1 MATYNAIK
9 YNVDYGGFAGS
20 LIPIATFTSD
30 GSDSNATFT
39 SGIDSTYDKYLF
51 IINNIHPQ
59 TDNTTFGFNGS
70 ADSGSNYNVTKT
82 TTFFRATQEEN
93 DSSAA
98 LSYETGKDIAQG
110 TGDQQLAQSLS
121 GDNDGNVSGKLWL
134 FKPSSTTFVKHFIA
148 TVNETHGGDISIN
161 THVAGYFN
169 TTSAVDA
176 VRFQM
181 ASGEIQGG
189 TIQMFGVH

>member
-9 YNVDYGGFAGS
+9 YNVDYGGSAGS
-20 LIPIATFTSD
+20 LMPLATFTSD
-30 GSDSNATFT
+30 GSDTNATFT

-70 ADSGSNYNVTKT
+70 IDSGSNYNVTKT
-82 TTFFRATQEEN
+82 TTFFRGTQEEN

-98 LSYETGKDIAQG
+98 LSYQTDKDIAQG

-134 FKPSSTTFVKHFIA
+134 FNPSSTTFVKHFIA
-148 TVNETHGGDISIN
+148 TMNETHGGDLSIN
-161 THVAGYFN
+161 SHVAGYFN

>member
-1 MATYNAIK
+1 MSTYNAIK

-30 GSDSNATFT
+30 GSDSTASFT

-51 IINNIHPQ
+51 IFNNIHPQ

-70 ADSGSNYNVTKT
+70 TDSGSNYNVTKT

-121 GDNDGNVSGKLWL
+121 ADNDGNVSGKLLL

-148 TVNETHGGDISIN
+148 TMNETHGGDISIN
-161 THVAGYFN
+161 SHVAGYFN

-176 VRFQM
+176 IRFQM

-189 TIQMFGVH
+189 TIQMFGVL

>member
-9 YNVDYGGFAGS
+9 YNVDYGGFSGN
-20 LIPIATFTSD
+20 LIPISTFTSD
-30 GSDSNATFT
+30 GSDSTASFT
-39 SGIDSTYDKYLF
+39 SGINSTYDKYLF

-70 ADSGSNYNVTKT
+70 IDSGSNYNVTKT
-82 TTFFRATQEEN
+82 TTFFRGTQEEN

-98 LSYETGKDIAQG
+98 LSYQTDKDIAQG

-148 TVNETHGGDISIN
+148 TMNETHGGDISIN
-161 THVAGYFN
+161 TRVAGYFN

-176 VRFQM
+176 IRFQM

>member
-1 MATYNAIK
+1 MSTYNAIK

-30 GSDSNATFT
+30 GSDSTASFT

-51 IINNIHPQ
+51 IFNNIHPQ

-70 ADSGSNYNVTKT
+70 TDSGSNYNVTKT

-121 GDNDGNVSGKLWL
+121 ADNDGNVSGKLWL
-134 FKPSSTTFVKHFIA
+134 FNPSSTTFVKHFIA

-161 THVAGYFN
+161 SHVAGYFN

-176 VRFQM
+176 IRFQM

>member
-30 GSDSNATFT
+30 GSDSTASFT

-51 IINNIHPQ
+51 IFNNIHPQ

-70 ADSGSNYNVTKT
+70 TDSGSNYNVTKT

-121 GDNDGNVSGKLWL
+121 ADNDGNVSGKLLL

-148 TVNETHGGDISIN
+148 TMNETHGGDISIN
-161 THVAGYFN
+161 SHVAGYFN

-176 VRFQM
+176 IRFQM

-189 TIQMFGVH
+189 TIQMFGVL

>member
-20 LIPIATFTSD
+20 LIPIAVFTSD
-30 GSDSNATFT
+30 GSDATATFT
-39 SGIDSTYDKYLF
+39 SGIDSTYDTYLF
-51 IINNIHPQ
+51 IFNNIHPQ

-70 ADSGSNYNVTKT
+70 IDSGSNYNVTKT
-82 TTFFRATQEEN
+82 TTFFRASHEEN

-98 LSYETGKDIAQG
+98 LSYQTGKDIASG
-110 TGDQQLAQSLS
+110 TGFQQLAQSLS

-134 FKPSSTTFVKHFIA
+134 FSPSSTTFVKHFSA
-148 TVNETHGGDISIN
+148 TMNETHGGDITMHN
-161 THVAGYFN
+161 HVAGYFN
-169 TTSAVDA
+169 TASAIDA
-176 VRFQM
+176 VQFKM

-189 TIQMFGVH
+189 TIQMFGAH